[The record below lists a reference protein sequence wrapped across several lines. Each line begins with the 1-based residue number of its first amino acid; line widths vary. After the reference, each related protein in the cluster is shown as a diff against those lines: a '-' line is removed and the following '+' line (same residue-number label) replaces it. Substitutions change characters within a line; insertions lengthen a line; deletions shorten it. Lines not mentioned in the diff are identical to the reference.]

1 MPHHSRHAGHHAA
14 HGHGDIHRRVC
25 SSHAAGRPRM
35 SQAANGVQT
44 WYQYTASSLHGAL
57 YSVTTETRVEG
68 APVAGQSTR
77 SVEYISAEG
86 NVHRSESYQLL
97 TSGMWA
103 LTSGESHQYDAQNR
117 RIATLHDNG
126 RSRSCGYICTGELL
140 WEVDED
146 GVRTDYGYD
155 ASRRLVETIRSEVR
169 DGETV
174 ITPETITTY
183 TRDAAGRVL
192 STRRDIGAM
201 TTTESMV
208 YDILGRVTSRTDSL
222 GRITS
227 TAYSEDGLTTTLTTP
242 AGATLIT
249 TRNRDGSV
257 AHLAGTGQRE
267 LYYVYDLNGNNAR
280 ETVKPADN
288 TTILSQTITTDF
300 GQVVAQAQ
308 PNANGGFIYS
318 RSEYNAKGQLTK
330 QYQDTGWNTAKT
342 AATLYEYDAFGN
354 VVKQTLALTSS
365 PTPQNSPVTE
375 MAYGAESL
383 TDGIY
388 RTVTRTRY
396 NAEGNPL
403 VSVQKSLVSNL
414 SDTMESKN
422 LTIDER
428 NLTSTQWVEYHN
440 GTKRKSYNTL
450 PTSNITAE
458 AVTVDGF
465 TLSQTDNAGVTTTNT
480 RSYTANGM
488 IHSRTDGRG
497 NTTTTVTDIAGR
509 TLTVTDAQG
518 NISCYR
524 YLYRGYLQIDSGA
537 PLCAFTLSGQTLR
550 VCPTGLTAVVRFACC
565 DLTRSN
571 HPCLWLITWDPTQSI
586 ATRPLAIQKDATWY
600 TYGWDLTKNICEFC
614 GSNGYIRI
622 TYSCT
627 LYGEVTESANGV
639 YQPIQWSSEYNDT
652 ELGMVYYNYR
662 HYNQIDGKWVTRDPV
677 PIKTNTRQYTYV
689 NNSSIMSFDV
699 RGLYISLSDYS
710 ISSCEFSHLKKC
722 PKGARK
728 RQKGYYEVDMPG
740 YHCSGKQYEYR
751 TNTPK
756 KNYTPSV
763 NGCGGKD
770 GIKFPENFLLY
781 NIKEACNIHDRCY
794 GTCGEDRLKCDAGLL
809 WDIYTICIKEG
820 GVLLHAHCLQ
830 IAYAYSGVVLIAGNE
845 FYEEGQDEGC
855 EWQPCVE

>member
-192 STRRDIGAM
+192 TTRRDVGPM

-375 MAYGAESL
+375 MAYGAEEL

-414 SDTMESKN
+414 SDALESKN